1 MTNFTNMEG
10 IDKAQ
15 ELMELWMEES
25 SMDYRR
31 LMAYYECAIME
42 VETKFK
48 VLSKNF
54 SLGDDCNPIE
64 SIQSRLKSTRSI
76 FKKMQKKGL
85 PLTVEAI
92 EKNLHDIAGVRVIC
106 STISDIYAL
115 ADAFVSQ
122 DDVFLVER
130 KDYIAEPK
138 ENGYRSLHL
147 VVDVPVYLSAGKV
160 YIPVE
165 VQMRTLSMDTWAS
178 LEHRFRYKKE
188 SNAYIDEIAAE
199 LRACAE
205 ACATIDARMQHVHD
219 LRYADQ

>member
-64 SIQSRLKSTRSI
+64 SIQSRLKSSRSI

-106 STISDIYAL
+106 STVSDIYAL
-115 ADAFVSQ
+115 ADAFIGQ
-122 DDVFLVER
+122 DDVFLIER

-147 VVDVPVYLSAGKV
+147 IVSTPIFLENNKRMME
-160 YIPVE
+160 VE

-178 LEHRFRYKKE
+178 LEHKYRYKKE
-188 SNAYIDEIAAE
+188 NNPYIDEITAE

-205 ACATIDARMQHVHD
+205 ACADIDARMQHVHD
-219 LRYADQ
+219 LRYKE

>member
-1 MTNFTNMEG
+1 M
-10 IDKAQ
+10 DKAQ
-15 ELMELWMEES
+15 ELMALWMEES
-25 SMDYRR
+25 SEDYRK

-92 EKNLHDIAGVRVIC
+92 EQNLHDIAGVRVIC

-115 ADAFVSQ
+115 ADAFINQ
-122 DDVFLVER
+122 DDVFLVNR

-138 ENGYRSLHL
+138 ESGYRSLHL
-147 VVDVPVYLSAGKV
+147 IISTPIFLEDKKRMME
-160 YIPVE
+160 VE

-178 LEHRFRYKKE
+178 LEHKFLYKKE
-188 SNAYIDEIAAE
+188 SNPYIDEIVKE
-199 LRACAE
+199 LRVCADACA
-205 ACATIDARMQHVHD
+205 AIDARMQHVHD
-219 LRYADQ
+219 LRNKG

>member
-1 MTNFTNMEG
+1 MEG
-10 IDKAQ
+10 KDKAQ
-15 ELMELWMEES
+15 ELMEIWLEES
-25 SMDYRR
+25 STDYKS

-64 SIQSRLKSTRSI
+64 SIQSRLKSSRSI
-76 FKKMQKKGL
+76 LKKMQKKGL

-92 EKNLHDIAGVRVIC
+92 EQNLHDIAGVRVIC
-106 STISDIYAL
+106 STVSDIYTL
-115 ADAFVSQ
+115 ADAFIGQ

-147 VVDVPVYLSAGKV
+147 IISTPIFLANNKRMME
-160 YIPVE
+160 VE

-178 LEHRFRYKKE
+178 LEHKFRYKKE
-188 SNAYIDEIAAE
+188 SNPYINEIAEE
-199 LRACAE
+199 LRRCADACAE
-205 ACATIDARMQHVHD
+205 IDRRMQHVHD
-219 LRYADQ
+219 LRNAG

>member
-1 MTNFTNMEG
+1 MAEM
-10 IDKAQ
+10 DKAQ
-15 ELMELWMEES
+15 ELMALWMEES
-25 SMDYRR
+25 SEDYRK

-92 EKNLHDIAGVRVIC
+92 EQNLHDIAGVRVIC

-115 ADAFVSQ
+115 ADAFINQ
-122 DDVFLVER
+122 DDVFLVNR

-138 ENGYRSLHL
+138 ESGYRSLHL
-147 VVDVPVYLSAGKV
+147 IISTPIFLEDKKRMME
-160 YIPVE
+160 VE

-178 LEHRFRYKKE
+178 LEHKFLYKKE
-188 SNAYIDEIAAE
+188 SNPYIDEIIKE
-199 LRACAE
+199 LRVCADACA
-205 ACATIDARMQHVHD
+205 AIDARMQHVHD
-219 LRYADQ
+219 LRNKG

>member
-1 MTNFTNMEG
+1 MEG
-10 IDKAQ
+10 KDKAQ
-15 ELMELWMEES
+15 ELMEIWLEES
-25 SMDYRR
+25 STDYKS

-64 SIQSRLKSTRSI
+64 SIQSRLKSSRSI
-76 FKKMQKKGL
+76 LKKMQKKGL

-92 EKNLHDIAGVRVIC
+92 EHNLHDIAGVRVIC
-106 STISDIYAL
+106 STVSDIYTL
-115 ADAFVSQ
+115 ADAFIGQ

-147 VVDVPVYLSAGKV
+147 IVSTPIFLANNKRMME
-160 YIPVE
+160 VE

-188 SNAYIDEIAAE
+188 SNPYINEIAEE
-199 LRACAE
+199 LRRCADACAD
-205 ACATIDARMQHVHD
+205 IDRRMQHVHD
-219 LRYADQ
+219 LRNAG

>member
-1 MTNFTNMEG
+1 MEG
-10 IDKAQ
+10 KDKAQ
-15 ELMELWMEES
+15 ELMEIWLEES
-25 SMDYRR
+25 STDYKS

-64 SIQSRLKSTRSI
+64 SIQSRLKSSRSI
-76 FKKMQKKGL
+76 LKKMQKKGL

-92 EKNLHDIAGVRVIC
+92 EQNLHDIAGVRVIC
-106 STISDIYAL
+106 STVSDIYIL
-115 ADAFVSQ
+115 ADAFIGQ

-130 KDYIAEPK
+130 KDYIAAPK

-147 VVDVPVYLSAGKV
+147 IVSTPIFLANNKRMME
-160 YIPVE
+160 VE

-178 LEHRFRYKKE
+178 LEHKFRYKKE
-188 SNAYIDEIAAE
+188 SNPYINEIAEE
-199 LRACAE
+199 LRRCADACAE
-205 ACATIDARMQHVHD
+205 IDRRMQHVHD
-219 LRYADQ
+219 LRNAG

>member
-1 MTNFTNMEG
+1 
-10 IDKAQ
+10 
-15 ELMELWMEES
+15 MEES
-25 SMDYRR
+25 STDYRK

-54 SLGDDCNPIE
+54 SLGDECNPIE

-92 EKNLHDIAGVRVIC
+92 ESNLHDIAGVRVIC
-106 STISDIYAL
+106 STISDIYTL
-115 ADAFVSQ
+115 ADAFIGQ

-147 VVDVPVYLSAGKV
+147 VVKVPVFLSQASQRV
-160 YIPVE
+160 PVE
-165 VQMRTLSMDTWAS
+165 VQMRTVSMDLWAS
-178 LEHRFRYKKE
+178 VEHQISYKR
-188 SNAYIDEIAAE
+188 SAAVKAKYAQE
-199 LRACAE
+199 MMEFAD
-205 ACATIDARMQHVHD
+205 DAHRLD
-219 LRYADQ
+219 LKIQDIWRRVNQE